1 MADAPT
7 AAGELEGAAGLRL
20 NCTPVHRD
28 EKTSRS
34 MAAAKLVVGWQ
45 LEADWLALHTT
56 AAAPG
61 AVPPAATLAARA
73 PLRPHARGQHSLSR
87 AVQAACSH
95 AIVFSTMICP
105 MSSTPYPCLV
115 QLLLT

>member
-1 MADAPT
+1 MCQHYEMLLTSAGSFVAGSTDCETTVAGAPT
-7 AAGELEGAAGLRL
+7 PAGEAEGVAGLRL

-34 MAAAKLVVGWQ
+34 IVAAKLVVGWQ
-45 LEADWLALHTT
+45 LEADWLALHAG

-73 PLRPHARGQHSLSR
+73 PLRPHTSGQHGLSR
-87 AVQAACSH
+87 AV
-95 AIVFSTMICP
+95 
-105 MSSTPYPCLV
+105 
-115 QLLLT
+115 